1 MAELHL
7 YDVLVRPVVTEKSAV
22 QSDELNQYVFE
33 VAPQANKIQIKE
45 AVELIFEVNV
55 VKVNTMIM
63 PAKRG
68 RRGRNWYLRSRQWK
82 KAIVTVQD
90 GQKIELFNL

>member
-1 MAELHL
+1 MAELHI
-7 YDVLVRPVVTEKSAV
+7 YDVLLRPVVTEKATIMG
-22 QSDELNQYVFE
+22 DELNKYVFE
-33 VAPQANKIQIKE
+33 VSSEANKIQIKE
-45 AVELIFEVNV
+45 AVELLFEVD
-55 VKVNTMIM
+55 VKQVRTMVM

-82 KAIVTVQD
+82 KAIVTLLP